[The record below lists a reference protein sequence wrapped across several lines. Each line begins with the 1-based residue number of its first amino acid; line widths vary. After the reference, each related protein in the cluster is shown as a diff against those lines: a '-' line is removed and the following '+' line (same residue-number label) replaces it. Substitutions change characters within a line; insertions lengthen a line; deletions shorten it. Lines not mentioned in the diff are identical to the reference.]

1 MAPMSV
7 PRTRRWRGMS
17 PLLLELERKLGQ
29 AAGMRWKRVQ
39 ERFVASESSQGQGYT
54 ATPLLHDAGVTL
66 RNSLQLLTLCAVAD
80 VSAETLLC
88 AEHTDAELRTF
99 LHHCQ
104 LWETR
109 SSFRPH
115 SLLST
120 CRLLVQLFM
129 ILSYSLG
136 FLQTGIIK

>member
-1 MAPMSV
+1 MAWDVSA
-7 PRTRRWRGMS
+7 
-17 PLLLELERKLGQ
+17 
-29 AAGMRWKRVQ
+29 AAGAGEEARSGGWNALETRPIAIRSLRVIP
-39 ERFVASESSQGQGYT
+39 R
-54 ATPLLHDAGVTL
+54 PRLHDAVTL

-88 AEHTDAELRTF
+88 AEHTVAELRTF

-115 SLLST
+115 SLLY
-120 CRLLVQLFM
+120 CM
-129 ILSYSLG
+129 
-136 FLQTGIIK
+136 